1 MAKLKTLCFDID
13 GVICTITDG
22 DYMNAKPYTLAI
34 EMINK
39 LYDSGYQ
46 IEIFTARFM
55 GRCKG
60 NALRAHELGY
70 DFTYNQL
77 IEWGCKFHVLNMG
90 KPIYDLLVDDRA
102 LFFDEKWTDMIEDRL
117 VSSDNC

>member
-13 GVICTITDG
+13 GVICSKTDG
-22 DYMNAKPYTLAI
+22 DYTNAKPYTLAI

-39 LYDSGYQ
+39 LYDAGYR
-46 IEIFTARFM
+46 IELFTARFM
-55 GRCKG
+55 GRCEG
-60 NALRAHELGY
+60 NALKARELGY

-77 IEWGCKFHVLNMG
+77 TKWGCKFHVLNMG
-90 KPIYDLLVDDRA
+90 KPVYDLIVDDRA
-102 LFFDEKWTDMIEDRL
+102 LFFNEKWIDVIEDRL